1 MMRLDM
7 PLAAISPYATA
18 AFGLAGAC
26 LGSRSA
32 RNGREGQAA
41 EPSTA
46 TVEEAYLT
54 FFGVYGALQSK
65 STLGS
70 QNFRRAAMMIRSA
83 RHDTIEAMRN
93 ELGLDDSAR
102 PPSDYNPF
110 AGTDLERQYGARAP
124 SGR

>member
-1 MMRLDM
+1 M
-7 PLAAISPYATA
+7 T
-18 AFGLAGAC
+18 
-26 LGSRSA
+26 
-32 RNGREGQAA
+32 
-41 EPSTA
+41 
-46 TVEEAYLT
+46 
-54 FFGVYGALQSK
+54 
-65 STLGS
+65 
-70 QNFRRAAMMIRSA
+70 IRSA